1 LSVLLV
7 QGDARTIPLADA
19 SVHCVVTSPP
29 YYGLRDYQT
38 GHWVGGDEDCEH
50 RQRNE
55 KPRSEGPQYLV
66 DGNQRNAFGGPTD
79 TAQRNGRAFYRD
91 HCGRCGAVRIDQQI
105 GLEPLHDCLAWARQE
120 PPCAGCW
127 ICAMRAVFKEV
138 HRVMRP
144 EATLWL
150 NVGDSYAHAATGT
163 RGATHRPDYGT
174 GVYYDRFRR
183 MMGTEATADFLPSR
197 RPPPGLPVKNLLGLP
212 WRLALALQADGWI
225 LRSEIIWAKKN
236 CMPESVQDRPTRA
249 HEQIFLFSKQG
260 RYYYD
265 GEAVR
270 EPGITGYTVRPQ
282 HMYNRAWRASPTET
296 RTPFWHDR
304 GSSDDPSTGRA
315 MRSVLSLASEPFSGG
330 HFATFPT
337 ELVRKCLLAG
347 APAQVCSVCGKPW
360 QRQVERESAPPEV
373 FTQRHTPTDGYIT
386 GMRIGGKMVGAGQKL
401 QDWRDAHPPITTG
414 FSPSCACAAPT
425 RRSIILDPFAGSGTV
440 GLVARELAHDAV
452 CLDLSMPYLRDIA
465 RERLGLAALA
475 RWTEGAPP
483 RAETHTDL
491 PLFAPLDT
499 RAATLL
505 C

>member
-7 QGDARTIPLADA
+7 QGDARAIPLADG
-19 SVHCVVTSPP
+19 SVSCVVTSPP
-29 YYGLRDYQT
+29 YYSLRDYGT
-38 GHWVGGDEDCEH
+38 GQWVGGEIGCTH
-50 RQRNE
+50 
-55 KPRSEGPQYLV
+55 LA
-66 DGNQRNAFGGPTD
+66 RNARNDVDEATLARRA
-79 TAQRNGRAFYRD
+79 AQYGTGTQAGSKVAPIQYAGT
-91 HCGRCGAVRIDQQI
+91 CPRCGAVRVDAQI
-105 GLEPLHDCLAWARQE
+105 GLEPRHDCNGAFTGHA
-120 PPCAGCW
+120 CGSCW
-127 ICAMRAVFKEV
+127 ICAMREVFREV
-138 HRVMRP
+138 WRVLVPTGVMFV
-144 EATLWL
+144 
-150 NVGDSYAHAATGT
+150 NVGDAYTSGNRVGHGT
-163 RGATHRPDYGT
+163 RVGYKQQTNRGMNGT
-174 GVYYDRFRR
+174 SDPPR
-183 MMGTEATADFLPSR
+183 APQ
-197 RPPPGLPVKNLLGLP
+197 PPGLREKNLLGLP

-347 APAQVCSVCGKPW
+347 APAQVCSACGKPW

-373 FTQRHTPTDGYIT
+373 FTQRHAPTDGYIT